1 MAITYDSS
9 SHSIYKSRRIA
20 TLKHRATP
28 YRGEW
33 VIDAADNLEY
43 IARHEVESSPGRRK
57 TVETVAL
64 KSLAEAQTFSGY
76 LGAYGWIKVW
86 DL

>member
-1 MAITYDSS
+1 M
-9 SHSIYKSRRIA
+9 HSIYQHPRIA

-33 VIDAADNLEY
+33 VIDAADNLDY
-43 IARHEVESSPGRRK
+43 VAHHEVEESQGTRK
-57 TVETVAL
+57 TVESVPL
-64 KSLAEAQTFSGY
+64 KSLAEAQTFSGH
-76 LGAYGWIKVW
+76 LGAYGWVKVW